1 MEDRFFGKGDC
12 VYDKLQNNIIADYD
26 ILAQMM
32 NELYKI
38 VDKATQKVKPI
49 LLIEDDSVCIA
60 DLEENNIYDNYIVI
74 FYKQGSNKPEVL
86 KYE

>member
-1 MEDRFFGKGDC
+1 MEDRFITKGSC
-12 VYDKLQNNIIADYD
+12 VHDRLQNQETADYET
-26 ILAQMM
+26 LAQML

-49 LLIEDDSVCIA
+49 LLIEDGSVDFDEI
-60 DLEENNIYDNYIVI
+60 EEKGINDNYAVI
-74 FYKQGSNKPEVL
+74 IYRQGSNKPEVL